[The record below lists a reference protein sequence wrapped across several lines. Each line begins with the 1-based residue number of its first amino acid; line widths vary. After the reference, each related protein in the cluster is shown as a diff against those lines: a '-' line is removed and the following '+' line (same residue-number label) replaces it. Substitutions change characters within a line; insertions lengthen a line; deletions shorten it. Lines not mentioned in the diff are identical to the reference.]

1 MFSRS
6 TRLAIQFGDCDPAGI
21 VYYPNYFR
29 FFDNATAR
37 LLSSAFGTHKRNW
50 LVHYGIAGIPMVDT
64 DARFMKPSTFGDIVE
79 IRSEITELGR
89 SSFSVKH
96 TLFNNGD
103 VAIEAHE
110 KRVWVVR
117 DAEGGIRSAPLPDD
131 VRQRLSADSKT
142 SVETD
147 HE

>member
-1 MFSRS
+1 MF
-6 TRLAIQFGDCDPAGI
+6 TRTIKVEIQFGDCDPAGI

-29 FFDNATAR
+29 FFDNATAG
-37 LLSSAFGTHKRNW
+37 LLSAAFAMHKRNW
-50 LVHYGIAGIPMVDT
+50 LEHYGIAGIPMVDT
-64 DARFMKPSTFGDIVE
+64 GARFIKPSRFGDVVD

-96 TLFNNGD
+96 TVLRDGE

-117 DAEGGIRSAPLPDD
+117 DEQGGIRSAPLPDD
-131 VRQRLSADSKT
+131 VRQKLSAS
-142 SVETD
+142 
-147 HE
+147 

>member
-1 MFSRS
+1 MF
-6 TRLAIQFGDCDPAGI
+6 TRTTQVEIQFGDCDPAGI

-29 FFDNATAR
+29 FFDNATAA
-37 LLSSAFGTHKRNW
+37 LLSAAFAMHKRNW
-50 LVHYGIAGIPMVDT
+50 LEHFGIAGIPMVDT
-64 DARFMKPSTFGDIVE
+64 GAGFIKPSRFGDVVD

-96 TLFNNGD
+96 TLLRDGE

-117 DAEGGIRSAPLPDD
+117 DEQGGIRSAPLPDD
-131 VRQRLSADSKT
+131 VRQLLSAS
-142 SVETD
+142 
-147 HE
+147 

>member
-1 MFSRS
+1 MF
-6 TRLAIQFGDCDPAGI
+6 TRTTQVEIQFGDCDPAGI

-29 FFDNATAR
+29 FFDNATAA
-37 LLSSAFGTHKRNW
+37 LLSAAFAMHKRNW
-50 LVHYGIAGIPMVDT
+50 LEHFGIAGIPMVDT
-64 DARFMKPSTFGDIVE
+64 GARFIKPSRFGDVVD

-96 TLFNNGD
+96 TLLRDGE

-117 DAEGGIRSAPLPDD
+117 DEQGGIRSAPLPDD
-131 VRQRLSADSKT
+131 VRQKLSAS
-142 SVETD
+142 
-147 HE
+147 